1 MLKPQ
6 TPMGRS
12 VKIVAWCSILLVG
25 CSSGDER
32 KAQTEPADST
42 AVAVQTYE
50 GRGLVISVM
59 PNREHIVVDHED
71 IPGFMSAM
79 KMPFALKDT
88 SVASGVSEGDSI
100 RFTVEVDGPYIHIVR
115 MEVED

>member
-1 MLKPQ
+1 
-6 TPMGRS
+6 MGRP
-12 VKIVAWCSILLVG
+12 VAILVILLLAG

-32 KAQTEPADST
+32 STRSAPADTS
-42 AVAVQTYE
+42 AVAVKTFE
-50 GRGLVISVM
+50 GRGLVTAVM

-71 IPGFMSAM
+71 MPGFMSAM

-88 SVASGVSEGDSI
+88 SIASGVTEGDSI

-115 MEVED
+115 LEVD